1 MIYKK
6 MVCYNCFM
14 RILEVPI
21 EKSDLL
27 DSEFVHYGPMVKGVV
42 DLKRGLLGID
52 AQMHADI
59 EKFLLENG
67 SNQEDLWGINLYPE
81 EEDFIEFDSLINIR
95 PKQGNPSRTVEDLET
110 QNKIR
115 ELVEKWVK

>member
-1 MIYKK
+1 MW
-6 MVCYNCFM
+6 
-14 RILEVPI
+14 ILEEPI

-27 DSEFVHYGPMVKGVV
+27 NSEFVHYGPMVKGVV
-42 DLKRGLLGID
+42 DLRQGLLGID

-59 EKFLLENG
+59 EKFFLENG

-95 PKQGNPSRTVEDLET
+95 PKQGNPSRSVEDLET